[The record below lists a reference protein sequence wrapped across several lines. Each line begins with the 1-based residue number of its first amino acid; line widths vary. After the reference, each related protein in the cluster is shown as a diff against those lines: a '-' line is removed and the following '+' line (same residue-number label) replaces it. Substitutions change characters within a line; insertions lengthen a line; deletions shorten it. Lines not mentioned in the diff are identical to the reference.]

1 MKLHLW
7 TIGKTNDAYIK
18 EGCDQYVKRL
28 PHYLPFEYIEIP
40 EPKNTKLS
48 SDVLKKEEEKIIISK
63 LQDSDQLIL
72 LDEKG
77 SEYTSVEFGQFI
89 QKKMNSVAGNLIF
102 LIGGPYGFSETIY
115 KRANGKV
122 ALSKMTLSHQMVRLF
137 ALEQLYRACTII
149 KGEKYHH

>member
-48 SDVLKKEEEKIIISK
+48 SDVLKKEEEKIILSK

>member
-77 SEYTSVEFGQFI
+77 SEFTSVEFGQFI
-89 QKKMNSVAGNLIF
+89 QKKMNSVSGNLIF

>member
-1 MKLHLW
+1 MKLQLW
-7 TIGKTNDAYIK
+7 TIGKTNDAYLK
-18 EGCDQYVKRL
+18 DGCAQYTKRL

-40 EPKNTKLS
+40 EPKNTKVS
-48 SDVLKKEEEKIIISK
+48 SDVLKKEEEKLLFDR

-77 SEYTSVEFGQFI
+77 SEFTSAEFAGFI

-102 LIGGPYGFSETIY
+102 LIGGPYGFSEAVY
-115 KRANGKV
+115 KRANGKI
-122 ALSKMTLSHQMVRLF
+122 ALSKMTFSHQMVRLF

>member
-1 MKLHLW
+1 MKLQLW
-7 TIGKTNDAYIK
+7 TIGKTNDAYLK
-18 EGCDQYVKRL
+18 EGCDQYLKRL

-48 SDVLKKEEEKIIISK
+48 SDVLKKEEEKIILSR

-72 LDEKG
+72 LHEKG
-77 SEYTSVEFGQFI
+77 IEFTSVEFSQFI
-89 QKKMNSVAGNLIF
+89 QKKMNTVSGNLIF
-102 LIGGPYGFSETIY
+102 LIGGPYGFSEAVY

-122 ALSKMTLSHQMVRLF
+122 GLSKMTLSHQMVRLF